1 MGVLFS
7 NEVFMLIVY
16 LKDMFD
22 AEAGDVREVA
32 DHLAEVLILTEVAK
46 KHVVPKNKGK
56 SKELAPSE

>member
-1 MGVLFS
+1 
-7 NEVFMLIVY
+7 MLIVY

-46 KHVVPKNKGK
+46 EHFVPKNKGK
-56 SKELAPSE
+56 SKELTPSE